1 MGRHGFSE
9 IVETFGIRRNLSKF
23 VDVLFL
29 NLMSLRDRSYGKLV
43 NIMYIDSFKIWYH
56 PLAIKHGKNVLFM
69 YRLHIQTAVEFG
81 D

>member
-1 MGRHGFSE
+1 MHGK
-9 IVETFGIRRNLSKF
+9 GWDLLRF

-29 NLMSLRDRSYGKLV
+29 NFMSLRDRSYAKC
-43 NIMYIDSFKIWYH
+43 IISCSIWYH

-81 D
+81 DWPDRFDLP

>member
-1 MGRHGFSE
+1 MHGK
-9 IVETFGIRRNLSKF
+9 GWDLLRF

-29 NLMSLRDRSYGKLV
+29 NLMSLRDRSYGKHMYDF
-43 NIMYIDSFKIWYH
+43 MYIDSFKIWYH

-81 D
+81 HWPDMFDLP